1 MSVKDNLCMRPLK
14 YLSASV
20 QERVLTP
27 KFREITSDSSFFSN
41 GDQLNSLP
49 SSRLAG
55 TKVEAKPALERISS
69 GWLKW
74 FLIGLGPAETVL
86 TETVGWTRVT
96 PPYSGF
102 DSVACER
109 IALAPRDWVW
119 TCCRSTEEWL

>member
-1 MSVKDNLCMRPLK
+1 MRPLK

-69 GWLKW
+69 GWLK
-74 FLIGLGPAETVL
+74 
-86 TETVGWTRVT
+86 
-96 PPYSGF
+96 
-102 DSVACER
+102 
-109 IALAPRDWVW
+109 
-119 TCCRSTEEWL
+119 